1 MEVTGEFDGDLHCN
15 YNETTGRYAFEVY
28 EGHTRSYGITDDFG
42 CRIINGILYR
52 NYELAKNSQIRAYH
66 PNSLIGFYNT
76 LQDMIGDI
84 NYYFNTYVQDK
95 LKVITN
101 NNYNFIYAR
110 GELSCKSADEQTY
123 ILHITSIGLY
133 CTNNELTPILG
144 LIRGYIEGQSAQI
157 FCNSTNGTITLQ
169 FASTTGQSMNID
181 TTYGAGF
188 SVNVLTSTILV

>member
-1 MEVTGEFDGDLHCN
+1 
-15 YNETTGRYAFEVY
+15 
-28 EGHTRSYGITDDFG
+28 
-42 CRIINGILYR
+42 
-52 NYELAKNSQIRAYH
+52 
-66 PNSLIGFYNT
+66 
-76 LQDMIGDI
+76 MIGDI

-95 LKVITN
+95 LKVIIN
-101 NNYNFIYAR
+101 DNYNFIYAR

-123 ILHITSIGLY
+123 KLHITSIGLY
-133 CTNNELTPILG
+133 CTNNELTPTLG

-181 TTYGAGF
+181 TTYGVGF